1 MLHMDPDEFEK
12 ACPFALD
19 PFQREAIELLSA
31 GRSVL
36 VAAPTGSGKTVVAEY
51 ALESARSA
59 GGGFFYTA
67 PLKALSNQKYRDLCR
82 AISPAEVGL
91 LTGDNSING
100 DANVVVMTTEVLRNM
115 IYEGSSRLDDL
126 EVVVLDEVHYMQ
138 DPSRGA
144 VWEEIV
150 ILLPR
155 HVRLVA
161 LSATVSNARDLAAW
175 MASLRGPVDPVL
187 SSERPVR
194 LKDFYF
200 AGRELAPLFSGNLP
214 RLLEEQLEAL
224 KRRHEKQGGRGRSRR
239 GADLRPRR
247 TDALRKLDSRRML
260 PAIYFL
266 FSRAACE
273 DSVGFCL
280 KERLRLTTPEE
291 AASIESYIDEKV
303 SPLSDADLECLDYAG
318 FRTALAS
325 GVAAHHAGALPLFKE
340 AVEELF
346 AAGLIK
352 IVFATETLAL
362 GINMPARSVIIES
375 LTKWNGEEHRPLTSG
390 EYRQLTGRAGR
401 RGIDDIGY
409 SVIMYQRFFSLDQI
423 KSLVRREPTP
433 VVSRFE
439 VSYNM
444 AANMMAAHDL
454 GQTQKLLNLSFAQYC
469 ADARVVTL
477 QARLEGLDADLTREM
492 AGSRCP
498 EADALEYRKVERA
511 LAKAQR
517 GLASLSRERKT
528 ARVRQAVDGL
538 RPGDVFLLEQKG
550 QEKVFAVV
558 RRHRGKRSEEG
569 VLVVDSMGRYRRM
582 TAGTLRSPPRVVG
595 SAEVEKITSPTRKV
609 RRQVG
614 VRMETLA
621 RKAAGRSAPEAATPE
636 ESELARRVEAL
647 KRDMEKSPCHDC
659 AHRERCAQA
668 ARRAEKL
675 TRQID
680 NARRERDSG
689 HDVVSRKLVDVI
701 NVLNMFGFMRG
712 EDLTEKGEM
721 LRRVYNE
728 CDLLLVDALDG
739 GIIARLEP
747 KELAAFASWF
757 IYESRDGD
765 ADEDGV
771 RARAEEEHLQGALTD
786 VLEWLDSTLAM
797 IRTAEGEQGLDLH
810 GSIDTG
816 FGEAAYLWAG
826 GAALEEML
834 ARFPDRSIGDMVRT
848 MKQVVDLLRQL
859 ADISPD
865 PVLRANLHQ
874 AMDAI
879 DRGVVGYSSLESI
892 AEHQAGI
899 AAEA

>member
-1 MLHMDPDEFEK
+1 M
-12 ACPFALD
+12 
-19 PFQREAIELLSA
+19 
-31 GRSVL
+31 L
-36 VAAPTGSGKTVVAEY
+36 VAAPTGSGKTVIAEH
-51 ALESARSA
+51 ALELARRD
-59 GGGFFYTA
+59 GQKFFYTT
-67 PLKALSNQKYRDLCR
+67 PIKALSNQKFRDLSE
-82 AISPAEVGL
+82 IYPPGEVGL

-100 DANVVVMTTEVLRNM
+100 DAPIVVMTTEVLRNM
-115 IYEGSSRLDDL
+115 IYEQSPVLDEL
-126 EVVVLDEVHYMQ
+126 GVVVLDEVHYMQ

-175 MASLRGPVDPVL
+175 MASLRGQVDPVL

-200 AGRELAPLFSGNLP
+200 AGRELAPLFSKNLP

-224 KRRHEKQGGRGRSRR
+224 KRRREKQGGRGRSR
-239 GADLRPRR
+239 GGPDLRPRR
-247 TDALRKLDSRRML
+247 TDALGKLDSRGML

-280 KERLRLTTPEE
+280 KERLRFTTPEE

-303 SPLSDADLECLDYAG
+303 SPLSGADLECLDYAG
-318 FRTALAS
+318 FRAALVN

-352 IVFATETLAL
+352 VVFATETLAL
-362 GINMPARSVIIES
+362 GINMPARSVVIES

-409 SVIMYQRFFSLDQI
+409 SVILYQRFFSLDQI

-454 GQTQKLLNLSFAQYC
+454 AQTQRLLNLSFAQYC

-517 GLASLSRERKT
+517 GLASLTRERKT
-528 ARVRQAVDGL
+528 ARVRQAVDSL
-538 RPGDVFLLEQKG
+538 RPGDVFVLEQKG
-550 QEKVFAVV
+550 REKVFAVV
-558 RRHRGKRSEEG
+558 RRHHGKRSEEG

-595 SAEVEKITSPTRKV
+595 GAEVEKITSPARKV
-609 RRQVG
+609 RKQVG

-621 RKAAGRSAPEAATPE
+621 RKAAGRGAAEDAATPE
-636 ESELARRVEAL
+636 ESALARRVEAFG
-647 KRDMEKSPCHDC
+647 RDLERSPCHDC

-680 NARRERDSG
+680 KARRERDSG

-701 NVLNMFGFMRG
+701 NVLNIFGFMHG
-712 EDLTEKGEM
+712 EELTEKGEM

-728 CDLLLVDALDG
+728 CDLLLVDSLDG

-747 KELAAFASWF
+747 RELAAFASWF

-765 ADEDGV
+765 VDEDGV
-771 RARAEEEHLQGALTD
+771 RAHAEEEHLQGALAD
-786 VLEWLDSTLAM
+786 VLEWLDSTLVM

-834 ARFPDRSIGDMVRT
+834 AKFPDRSIGDMVRT

-859 ADISPD
+859 ADVSPD

-874 AMDAI
+874 AMDSI

-892 AEHQAGI
+892 VEHQAGT
-899 AAEA
+899 AVGA